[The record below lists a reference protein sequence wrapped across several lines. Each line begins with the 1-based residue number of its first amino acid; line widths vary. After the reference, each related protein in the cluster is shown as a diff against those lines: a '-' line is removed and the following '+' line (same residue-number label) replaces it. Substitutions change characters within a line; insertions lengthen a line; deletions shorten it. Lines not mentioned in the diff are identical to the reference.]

1 MQICARLSLYEAHRP
16 KKSRS
21 PKAPAVQ
28 LVVCPDKLKLLVWGR
43 APSPVQAEQS
53 SAVAAI
59 TATLGSIATYAL
71 RRGRTVKSRTCA
83 RMLDICIPFSC
94 DRYGITSATN

>member
-1 MQICARLSLYEAHRP
+1 MQTFAHG

-28 LVVCPDKLKLLVWGR
+28 LVVCPDKNQKSASVGKGAL
-43 APSPVQAEQS
+43 ASPPVEPA
-53 SAVAAI
+53 
-59 TATLGSIATYAL
+59 YAL

-83 RMLDICIPFSC
+83 RMLDICIPLSC
-94 DRYGITSATN
+94 VTNGNTSATN